1 MRSSVL
7 QCGVFAILVG
17 LSPSPWARA
26 QNDDGRG
33 GRRQDSQNVSDYPV
47 HFAFALNESQDPP
60 AKTDRGQ
67 RQDAAQ
73 GDLQVTNE
81 YLKALGRASQYQG
94 ANPQRQPSA
103 NWNWTR
109 DQDAA
114 LWLAYPY
121 ERSSGISLVPVDD
134 ALRSHLKLPKDQGLL
149 VTAIDPHSPAAQ
161 AGLHQNDVL
170 LKLGDSPLSTPL
182 HLEAAL
188 KAAGDKPV
196 VLLFYRDGSARKI
209 QVLPRIQVT
218 FGPVPVQ
225 PPASQFWIGVSVAD
239 IEPALRAQLRLPAN
253 KGLLVNQVF
262 KDSPADKAGLK
273 VNDILLSI
281 DGKPLLDQKKLI
293 ELVQASGE
301 KTVTVEVLH
310 EGKPRGDVEITP
322 ERRKL
327 TQLSD
332 PTQQLQAFRWE
343 VVRPGVMLNL
353 TSPNQVQLHELNDV
367 TSSWESK
374 LKDQIRLLNDVTS
387 SLESKLKD
395 QQPKDPNAALPK
407 RLDDLDA
414 EIKKLRK
421 ALEELGGASKATAEL
436 NQAIELL
443 KKLSAD
449 KK

>member
-1 MRSSVL
+1 M
-7 QCGVFAILVG
+7 
-17 LSPSPWARA
+17 ARA
-26 QNDDGRG
+26 QNDDEHG
-33 GRRQDSQNVSDYPV
+33 GRRQDAQSASDFPV
-47 HFAFALNESQDPP
+47 QFAFALNESQDPTS
-60 AKTDRGQ
+60 KTDRGQ
-67 RQDAAQ
+67 TQDAAQ
-73 GDLQVTNE
+73 DLQVANE
-81 YLKALGRASQYQG
+81 YLKALGLASQHQG
-94 ANPQRQPSA
+94 ANSQRQPSA

-170 LKLGDSPLSTPL
+170 LKLGDSPLTTSP

-209 QVLPRIQVT
+209 QVLPRIEVA

-281 DGKPLLDQKKLI
+281 DGKPLSDQKKLI
-293 ELVQASGE
+293 EIVQASGG
-301 KTVTVEVLH
+301 KTITFELLH
-310 EGKPRGDVEITP
+310 EGKPRGGVEITP
-322 ERRKL
+322 DRRKM
-327 TQLSD
+327 TEVSAD
-332 PTQQLQAFRWE
+332 PTKQFQALYRWN
-343 VVRPGVMLNL
+343 VVRPAALFNSNQPYQFWYRDAAPL
-353 TSPNQVQLHELNDV
+353 TGLADKP
-367 TSSWESK
+367 
-374 LKDQIRLLNDVTS
+374 
-387 SLESKLKD
+387 KD
-395 QQPKDPNAALPK
+395 QQSKDPTAALSK

-421 ALEELGGASKATAEL
+421 ALEELGGATRATKEL
-436 NQAIELL
+436 NHAIELL
-443 KKLSAD
+443 KKLSAE